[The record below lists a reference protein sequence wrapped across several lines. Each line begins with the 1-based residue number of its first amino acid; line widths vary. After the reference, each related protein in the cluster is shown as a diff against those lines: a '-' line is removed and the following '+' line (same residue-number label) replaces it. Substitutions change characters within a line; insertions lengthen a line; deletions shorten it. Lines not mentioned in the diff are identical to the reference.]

1 MQPVEVV
8 SGNNQ
13 FALEFFSK
21 IRHEEGNLICSP
33 FSVSTALAM
42 TAAGARGKTAEQMQ
56 NVLHLPE
63 NADAA
68 HAAFARL
75 IQQRNGPN
83 QKARGYAL
91 AVANA
96 LWGQK
101 DYGFK
106 KAFLEFLQQNYEA
119 SLKELDFT
127 AEAEKSRQTINQWVE
142 KQTNDRIK
150 DLLPQGSIMPST
162 RLVLTNAIYF
172 KGKWADQFNKGATH
186 DELFA
191 ISESQKIKTPM
202 MHRSGDYGY
211 FEDEIVQLLSIQFK
225 GNELSMI
232 FALPRKIGGLA
243 DLESKIERPKT

>member
-1 MQPVEVV
+1 MDRRFFLKSSLTAAAMARFGFSKEPPMQPVDVI

-13 FALEFFSK
+13 FALELFAK
-21 IRHEEGNLICSP
+21 IRQEEGNLICSP

-63 NADAA
+63 NRDAA

-75 IQQRNGPN
+75 IQQLNGPN
-83 QKARGYAL
+83 KKDRGYAL

-106 KAFLEFLQQNYEA
+106 KAFLEFLQQNYQA
-119 SLKELDFT
+119 SLIEQDFMG
-127 AEAEKSRQTINQWVE
+127 EPEKSRQTINHWVE

-150 DLLPQGSIMPST
+150 DLLPQ
-162 RLVLTNAIYF
+162 
-172 KGKWADQFNKGATH
+172 
-186 DELFA
+186 
-191 ISESQKIKTPM
+191 
-202 MHRSGDYGY
+202 RS
-211 FEDEIVQLLSIQFK
+211 VQQ
-225 GNELSMI
+225 
-232 FALPRKIGGLA
+232 
-243 DLESKIERPKT
+243 ERHAR